1 MDKTIN
7 INISGVLFKIDE
19 DAYQILR
26 DYLLAVNNRFR
37 NVAGGAETIEDI
49 ESRIAEILQSQK
61 GLAGVITREN
71 VDNMIS
77 LIGSP
82 DDFDTTEE
90 EMAPPHNY
98 QRKRMYRN
106 PDDSIIGG
114 VCGGIGAYLNSD
126 PVLFRILFV
135 ILAFSGVG
143 FIVYAALWIAI
154 PGANTEAKK
163 REMYGKAYNSAR
175 SFNRHYN
182 EPGSPDTPL
191 YNSGYY
197 NTSRIGNAFNEI
209 FRAIGRVSFIIFRII
224 LIIIGGAFVLTGFLF
239 ILSFIMIFVF
249 RFPGTFATDA
259 FDFNLIFVP
268 DFLSYIVTPSLA
280 PWIIT
285 LTVIAVIMP
294 LLAFIYWGVKM
305 IFWFRANDGALSLA
319 ALVIWVLTIATL
331 SIMLFSEGISFAET
345 AKSSFQNNLP
355 QISDTL
361 YIKSGKKVS
370 DLNFE
375 KELTLKEECYT
386 VYLKGITDDIFINP
400 YLRVYRS
407 NDNIAAI
414 NIKKRSS
421 GHTKAEA
428 LRKTKDPQYNYSV
441 NADTL
446 FLDEYFTIP
455 AGRKWAADNLGV
467 NLYLP
472 EGTTIVFENILE
484 DHLLLHNNY
493 GKNELNSEEYRGKR
507 LWVITEDGPELKLKN
522 STESK

>member
-7 INISGVLFKIDE
+7 INIAGVLFKIDE

-26 DYLLAVNNRFR
+26 DYLQAINTRFR
-37 NVAGGAETIEDI
+37 NVAGGSETIEDI
-49 ESRIAEILQSQK
+49 ESRIAEIFQSQK

-77 LIGSP
+77 VIGSP
-82 DDFDTTEE
+82 DDFDTPGEE
-90 EMAPPHNY
+90 TTPPLHSY

-135 ILAFSGVG
+135 ILAFSGLG

-175 SFNRHYN
+175 SFNSHYD
-182 EPGSPDTPL
+182 EPGSMDAPI

-209 FRAIGRVSFIIFRII
+209 FRAIGRVSFIILRII
-224 LIIIGGAFVLTGFLF
+224 LIIIGGSFVLTGFLF
-239 ILSFIMIFVF
+239 ILSFIMVFVF
-249 RFPGTFATDA
+249 RFPGSFATDA
-259 FDFNLIFVP
+259 FDLNLIFVP

-305 IFWFRANDGALSLA
+305 IFWFRANDGVLSLA
-319 ALVIWVLTIATL
+319 ALVIWVLSIATL

-345 AKSSFQNNLP
+345 SKSSYQYSIP
-355 QISDTL
+355 HISDTL
-361 YIKSGKKVS
+361 YIKAGKKVS

-375 KELTLKEECYT
+375 KELTLKEECYS
-386 VYLKGITDDIFINP
+386 VYLKGITDEIFINP
-400 YLRVYRS
+400 FLRISRS
-407 NDNIAAI
+407 DDSKAAI

-421 GHTKAEA
+421 GHTEAEA
-428 LRKTKDPQYNYSV
+428 LRKTKDLQYEYSIV
-441 NADTL
+441 ADTL

-455 AGRKWAADNLGV
+455 AGRKWAADNVGI
-467 NLYLP
+467 NLHLP
-472 EGTTIVFENILE
+472 EGTTIIFENILE
-484 DHLLLHNNY
+484 DHLLLRKNN
-493 GKNELNSEEYRGKR
+493 GHDELNSDEYRGNR
-507 LWVITEDGPELKLKN
+507 LWVITEDGPELMMKN
-522 STESK
+522 P